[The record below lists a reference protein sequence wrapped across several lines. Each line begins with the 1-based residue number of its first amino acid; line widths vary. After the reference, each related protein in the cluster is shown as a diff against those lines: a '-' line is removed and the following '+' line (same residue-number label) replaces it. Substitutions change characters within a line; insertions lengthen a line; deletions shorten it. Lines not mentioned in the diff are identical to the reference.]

1 MGVHGLWKLVEPSGE
16 PVALETLEN
25 KVLAIGMLC
34 TLQHTYCYLIFCVI
48 CITYKISD
56 VSMWLHQ
63 VLKGYHDASG
73 NAIPN
78 AHLIGL
84 FHRICKLMY
93 FGIKPVFVFDGGV
106 PMLKQQTMV

>member
-1 MGVHGLWKLVEPSGE
+1 MESYKS
-16 PVALETLEN
+16 
-25 KVLAIGMLC
+25 
-34 TLQHTYCYLIFCVI
+34 F
-48 CITYKISD
+48 KISEYAYAFFQLNVFNFVLSLD

-63 VLKGYHDASG
+63 VMKGYHDASG
-73 NAIPN
+73 SAIPN